1 MAIFIPTMP
10 ESFNGSSGEE
20 KAFMSLRLLS
30 DKYIIFHSLSWI
42 GIGERTQG
50 EADFVIVHPDKGIMV
65 IEVKAGEI
73 EFKNGQWIQTNYITK
88 EPKRIFPFN
97 QAQRSQFE
105 ILDRINFSTRVKRA
119 PLICHA
125 VWFPSVLLNSSSCLP
140 PEAPKTIVLDQQSL
154 VEVRKAIDS
163 VYDFWKNKTKINV
176 VMDSYTL
183 NSVIELLAPYFHAV
197 PGLKGIIQDTEQ
209 IYIKLTNQQAALLDY
224 LKEQKTA
231 VIHGLAGTGKTV
243 LAREKARMLAND
255 GGTVLFLCYNSFL
268 KEYLRKEYSQPGI
281 VFHNVHSLA
290 MEIMN
295 YPETDLDGLLKE
307 FEEYLTLLVEPEDW
321 QYSHVVID
329 EGQDLDE
336 KIINR
341 LSELT
346 KVKKGS
352 FYVFYDKYQ
361 YIMKN
366 EMPKWVEQAE
376 CKLVLSRNCR
386 NTSEIFKTACSI
398 LELDS
403 SLYQNSVHG
412 EQPAI
417 IFINSQVDLLNTA
430 KQFVKNSLAVGI
442 EPEEIVFLTTE
453 TEKTS
458 LLSNVSSINGILLT
472 SERAKNC
479 LLFTTVR
486 KFKGLEAK
494 AVMII
499 DTSIMSLTNPEKRRL
514 IYVGSSRAKHLLKI
528 TLIDDP
534 DPKSLEDCIRRIS
547 PTRNVPKNKKG
558 LSRILNTKMEA

>member
-243 LAREKARMLAND
+243 RLTFASNKSPYF
-255 GGTVLFLCYNSFL
+255 TCL
-268 KEYLRKEYSQPGI
+268 KQG
-281 VFHNVHSLA
+281 
-290 MEIMN
+290 
-295 YPETDLDGLLKE
+295 
-307 FEEYLTLLVEPEDW
+307 
-321 QYSHVVID
+321 
-329 EGQDLDE
+329 
-336 KIINR
+336 
-341 LSELT
+341 
-346 KVKKGS
+346 
-352 FYVFYDKYQ
+352 
-361 YIMKN
+361 
-366 EMPKWVEQAE
+366 
-376 CKLVLSRNCR
+376 
-386 NTSEIFKTACSI
+386 
-398 LELDS
+398 
-403 SLYQNSVHG
+403 
-412 EQPAI
+412 
-417 IFINSQVDLLNTA
+417 
-430 KQFVKNSLAVGI
+430 
-442 EPEEIVFLTTE
+442 
-453 TEKTS
+453 
-458 LLSNVSSINGILLT
+458 
-472 SERAKNC
+472 
-479 LLFTTVR
+479 
-486 KFKGLEAK
+486 
-494 AVMII
+494 
-499 DTSIMSLTNPEKRRL
+499 
-514 IYVGSSRAKHLLKI
+514 
-528 TLIDDP
+528 
-534 DPKSLEDCIRRIS
+534 
-547 PTRNVPKNKKG
+547 
-558 LSRILNTKMEA
+558 